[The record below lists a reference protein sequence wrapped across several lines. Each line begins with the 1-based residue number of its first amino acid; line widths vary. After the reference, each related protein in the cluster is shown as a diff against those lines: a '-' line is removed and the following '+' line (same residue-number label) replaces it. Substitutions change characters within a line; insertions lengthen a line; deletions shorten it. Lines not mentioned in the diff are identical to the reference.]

1 MANTDEVELYPI
13 DAHLDEYCRM
23 NNVKAKCK
31 DIKAELLSP
40 FEPNSGLL
48 YEMEDNSSQE
58 ELGNFYDGTSL
69 LSR

>member
-1 MANTDEVELYPI
+1 LNQ
-13 DAHLDEYCRM
+13 
-23 NNVKAKCK
+23 VKAKCK
-31 DIKAELLSP
+31 DIKAELLTP

-58 ELGNFYDGTSL
+58 ELGNFYDGTSR